1 MLIQL
6 APNLWNVQ
14 REFTALGLK
23 VSSRMTV
30 VRLKDGSLWL
40 HSPIRLD
47 DALIE
52 ELRSL
57 GEVRAIVCPNKMHHL
72 FAHTAVRAFP
82 DAQLFGAPGLAKK
95 RPDLVSMVE
104 FKTDMSN
111 VPSDWQD
118 DLDHVFFAG
127 IPLGNETVWLH
138 KPSKTLILTDSCQW
152 WQGELNL
159 PALIVAKLT
168 GVRDQL
174 AVPRTIRM
182 SIKDRAAVAQS
193 AQQILTWDFDRVIV
207 AHNSIVETGGKE
219 AVTRAFAVFGV

>member
-6 APNLWNVQ
+6 APNLWHVQ
-14 REFTALGLK
+14 REFAALGLK

-30 VRLKDGSLWL
+30 VRLNDGSVWL

-95 RPDLVSMVE
+95 RPDLVGIVE

-111 VPSDWQD
+111 VPSEWQS
-118 DLDHVFFAG
+118 DLDQVFFAG
-127 IPLGNETVWLH
+127 IPIGNETVWLH
-138 KPSKTLILTDSCQW
+138 KRSKTLIFTDSCQW
-152 WQGELNL
+152 WQGELGL
-159 PALIVAKLT
+159 AERLYAKLT

-174 AVPRTIRM
+174 SVPRTIRM
-182 SIKDRAAVAQS
+182 CIKDRAAAAKS
-193 AQQILTWDFDRVIV
+193 AQQILTWD
-207 AHNSIVETGGKE
+207 S
-219 AVTRAFAVFGV
+219 